1 MSAKCTKELIVE
13 SITNAINTQ
22 PQTETAKVFKSTVNN
37 FVGYIAELGI
47 NNSQDLNVHIPKADV
62 FAPYLHKIGEV
73 LNEGNK
79 LFLVKNRITSVYY
92 IFIDTQIIRSIF
104 VITKKFFLLK

>member
-73 LNEGNK
+73 LMKAINY
-79 LFLVKNRITSVYY
+79 S
-92 IFIDTQIIRSIF
+92 
-104 VITKKFFLLK
+104 